1 MPGTEVALLEEKR
14 QRLVI
19 RTKAVGVRSK
29 ERVPWMETLSEYGCS
44 VAEWSQEGCGSV
56 REAGID

>member
-1 MPGTEVALLEEKR
+1 MPGIEVALLEEKR

-19 RTKAVGVRSK
+19 RTDAGGVRSK

-44 VAEWSQEGCGSV
+44 VAGWSQEGCGSV
-56 REAGID
+56 